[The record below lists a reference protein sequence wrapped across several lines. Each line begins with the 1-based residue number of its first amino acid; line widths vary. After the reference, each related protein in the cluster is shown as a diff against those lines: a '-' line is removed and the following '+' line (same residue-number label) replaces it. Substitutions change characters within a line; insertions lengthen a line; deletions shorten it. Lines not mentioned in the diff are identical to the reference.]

1 MRVHAAF
8 LIACATATML
18 SLLPPHFPSF
28 VSNFEMCRRGRNFKL
43 VLVSLLHTHT
53 DNTFGTIDRG
63 GWGKLKIWFFS
74 CALKLF

>member
-28 VSNFEMCRRGRNFKL
+28 VSNFEMCRRGRNFKP
-43 VLVSLLHTHT
+43 VLVSAYTHKQHFWH
-53 DNTFGTIDRG
+53 DCLRRL
-63 GWGKLKIWFFS
+63 GKIENLVF
-74 CALKLF
+74 